1 MVSILHKT
9 LQIVKRR
16 ASGKVEERRKERL
29 NGLANIKHTKH
40 FGSVSNVS
48 ESYFLTHNNDIGE
61 HLMFAFLFLPKD
73 PCISESYGQSES

>member
-1 MVSILHKT
+1 M
-9 LQIVKRR
+9 
-16 ASGKVEERRKERL
+16 

-61 HLMFAFLFLPKD
+61 HLIIAFIAED